1 MSLSVSLFL
10 CFSVS
15 LSLCLSVSLSLSLS
29 LSLCLSVSVSRRDL
43 SDAVTYVGEATAA
56 DVAAGTAAV
65 KAAKEAEMANPIAE
79 GAADT

>member
-1 MSLSVSLFL
+1 M
-10 CFSVS
+10 
-15 LSLCLSVSLSLSLS
+15 
-29 LSLCLSVSVSRRDL
+29 
-43 SDAVTYVGEATAA
+43 TYVGEATAA